1 MQIGTEIIV
10 AIITV
15 VGTLLGV
22 WLQNSRHMES
32 ITNLIEYRLKQLE
45 IKQDKH
51 NQVVERV
58 YALETAVNV
67 LEERQKV
74 ANNRIDDLEDKEDS
88 K

>member
-1 MQIGTEIIV
+1 MRVETEIIV

-15 VGTLLGV
+15 AGTIGGV
-22 WLQNSRHMES
+22 WLQNNRHMES

-51 NQVVERV
+51 NQVIDRV
-58 YALETAVNV
+58 YALEKAVNV

-74 ANNRIDDLEDKEDS
+74 ANNRIEDLEKEES